1 MLIPFITTF
10 LALSIVLSAGSSN
23 SLEKLSLNLHHLK
36 HSKIYLKSENKFSTF
51 HTALENEIRK
61 FNGVPENIDEP
72 IIEFLMELQTKDL
85 THFYDSVV
93 GAVEVHERDGDGSPE
108 IQIFFSGNIIHSS
121 TVLLNL
127 VDNALLALGGGNRL
141 SIEAQYLPIQQILD
155 INPHRLEYYAAIIP
169 IGMFFY
175 MLYYVTLPY
184 KEEKTK
190 FKYLQGVSKIKY
202 WITFLTFD
210 LLLHFCIC
218 ALIFTIHKIILPE
231 IMYNT
236 DDLLVITSSIFFYGF
251 AYLPLLYMMAT
262 GFRSMSTLTT
272 YLFFMLIV
280 SSIAPLI
287 TSGSTQSM
295 VKFEE
300 LIMVLNV
307 LPDFALNHQMRI
319 INENFFIRRRT
330 KLLGNNTEVDNK
342 PTMNFLNDSTFYC
355 YEVLIFFFIGS
366 LFVFFWE
373 NLYRRQML
381 INFIKCT
388 SCRRGRNDCCSVGPT
403 DEAVKDEKQN
413 VGNISRQQMKDF
425 PLVVKNLKKSYSI
438 DKKAVDDLSFSVKEG
453 ECFGLLGVNGAGK
466 TTTFQMITANESISG
481 GEVAIQGFDV
491 VRNESSV
498 SMIFSVIENF
508 SSIDI
513 KASLTPLVCSQ
524 TA

>member
-23 SLEKLSLNLHHLK
+23 DLEKLSLNLHHLK
-36 HSKIYLKSENKFSTF
+36 RSTIYLKSEPQFSAF

-72 IIEFLMELQTKDL
+72 TVKFLLELQGQNL
-85 THFYDSVV
+85 PHFYDNVV
-93 GAVEVHERDGDGSPE
+93 GAVEVHEKDGSPE

-127 VDNALLALGGGNRL
+127 VDNALLAVGGGKRL

-155 INPHRLEYYAAIIP
+155 INPHRLEYYAAILP

-175 MLYYVTLPY
+175 MMYYVSLPF

-190 FKYLQGVSKIKY
+190 FKYLQGVSKLKY
-202 WITFLTFD
+202 WTTFFTFD
-210 LLLHFCIC
+210 LLLHFVIC
-218 ALIFTIHKIILPE
+218 LLIFVVHKIILPE

-236 DDLLVITSSIFFYGF
+236 NDLVVIITSIFFYGF
-251 AYLPLLYMMAT
+251 AYLPILYLMAT

-300 LIMVLNV
+300 LIMFLNL

-319 INENFFIRRRT
+319 INENFFIKRRT
-330 KLLGNNTEVDNK
+330 KLLGLNSEVDTK
-342 PTMNFLNDSTFYC
+342 PTMTLLNNTTFFC
-355 YEVLIFFFIGS
+355 YELLIFVVIGS
-366 LFVFFWE
+366 VFVFIWE
-373 NLYRRQML
+373 SLYRRQIL
-381 INFIKCT
+381 INLFKC
-388 SCRRGRNDCCSVGPT
+388 SYCRRSNNDCCSVGPT
-403 DEAVKDEKQN
+403 DDAVNHEKHN
-413 VGNISRQQMKDF
+413 VHNISKEEMKQY
-425 PLVVKNLKKSYSI
+425 PLVVKDLNKCYTRG
-438 DKKAVDDLSFSVKEG
+438 KKAVNDLSFSVKEG

-466 TTTFQMITANESISG
+466 TTTFQMISANESISG
-481 GEVAIQGFDV
+481 GEVAIQGFDI
-491 VRNESSV
+491 VRNESKV
-498 SMIFSVIENF
+498 SMIFI
-508 SSIDI
+508 
-513 KASLTPLVCSQ
+513 
-524 TA
+524 